1 MGQCRPCVLEVGTT
15 EHASSPG
22 RWFEIQTLRPHPSP
36 TESEL
41 EFSQENQVTGLRIK
55 VLDPQWSEL
64 NLIDGVIQGPTRK
77 ANIEK
82 KKTKTHRTLDLGD
95 FTSGG
100 STEPKS

>member
-1 MGQCRPCVLEVGTT
+1 M
-15 EHASSPG
+15 
-22 RWFEIQTLRPHPSP
+22 
-36 TESEL
+36 
-41 EFSQENQVTGLRIK
+41 RIK

-64 NLIDGVIQGPTRK
+64 NLIDGVIQGPTEK

-82 KKTKTHRTLDLGD
+82 KTTHRTLDLGD